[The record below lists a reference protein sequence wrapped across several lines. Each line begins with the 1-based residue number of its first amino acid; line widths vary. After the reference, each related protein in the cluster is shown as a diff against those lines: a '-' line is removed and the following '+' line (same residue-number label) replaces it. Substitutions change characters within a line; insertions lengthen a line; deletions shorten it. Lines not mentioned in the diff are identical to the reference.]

1 MIFIDY
7 CPKVSK
13 LFPVNASFCDSRT
26 HADCC
31 LSMLFIRVTVSF
43 RMQQSQSHHPTLVSS
58 QSGDVLVRLQPVSE
72 LHLHPSQD
80 LRQPCTHG
88 RAEKRQVHSRC
99 LCFFLLRTPPTA
111 SSSGCQATARSY
123 PRTAARRAQKPFI

>member
-1 MIFIDY
+1 
-7 CPKVSK
+7 
-13 LFPVNASFCDSRT
+13 
-26 HADCC
+26 
-31 LSMLFIRVTVSF
+31 MLFIRVTVSF

-58 QSGDVLVRLQPVSE
+58 QSGDVVVRLQPVSE

-99 LCFFLLRTPPTA
+99 LCPFLLRTPSLLPLHQVA
-111 SSSGCQATARSY
+111 KQQLALIHVQQPGELRSPLSDSNNWTVHEY
-123 PRTAARRAQKPFI
+123 RIMYVEGSVVHITVAHLMRTF